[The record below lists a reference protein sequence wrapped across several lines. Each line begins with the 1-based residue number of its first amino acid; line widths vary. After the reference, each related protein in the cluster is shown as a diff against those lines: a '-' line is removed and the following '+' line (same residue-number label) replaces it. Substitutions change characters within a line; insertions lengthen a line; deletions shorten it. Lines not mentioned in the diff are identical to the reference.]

1 MIHKLILPFAVF
13 AAAILGCAGSSDM
26 PDLGQVH
33 GKVTMDGKPAAGVMV
48 SFQPEDGRPSWG
60 TTDEN
65 GEYTLK
71 YLDESGAKVGKNL
84 VTISTPGAGEAP
96 EDCSKSEEGAGA
108 ADPIPPRYNTLAVD
122 NPEMTVEV
130 KPGDNTFDFP
140 LTSDIQNTN
149 VGCGNDSAPPELCG
163 EF

>member
-1 MIHKLILPFAVF
+1 MQYKLFPLIALFSVAMI
-13 AAAILGCAGSSDM
+13 GCSGSSDK
-26 PDLGQVH
+26 PELGQVH

-60 TTDEN
+60 TTNED

-71 YLDESGAKVGKNL
+71 YLDETGAKVGKNL
-84 VTISTPGAGEAP
+84 VTISTPNAGEAP
-96 EDCSKSEEGAGA
+96 EDCSKIEEGGGT

-130 KPGDNTFDFP
+130 KPGDNTINFP
-140 LTSDIQNTN
+140 LTSDVQNTN
-149 VGCGNDSAPPELCG
+149 VGCERNTAPPELC
-163 EF
+163 E